1 MMLPRTNKNVLKID
15 INKDDDAQDIQIKR
29 ENAQRSY
36 GIIESEPANNG
47 NIVLGNKRFQ
57 NNQIQNQQPMQVKQ
71 TNSNN
76 NNGAR
81 INMYNGINNAI
92 NNASNNFNSGNQ
104 ISSSGNNNLNYLK
117 KTNDYKMQKGNQNQ
131 DSEQ

>member
-1 MMLPRTNKNVLKID
+1 
-15 INKDDDAQDIQIKR
+15 
-29 ENAQRSY
+29 
-36 GIIESEPANNG
+36 
-47 NIVLGNKRFQ
+47 VLGNKRFQ

-131 DSEQ
+131 DSE

>member
-15 INKDDDAQDIQIKR
+15 IDKDDDAQDIQIKR

-36 GIIESEPANNG
+36 GIIENEHANNG

-71 TNSNN
+71 PNLTNN
-76 NNGAR
+76 NAVRIDMSNGTN
-81 INMYNGINNAI
+81 IVSNGNHIF
-92 NNASNNFNSGNQ
+92 SKG
-104 ISSSGNNNLNYLK
+104 GNNMIPK
-117 KTNDYKMQKGNQNQ
+117 KTNDYLQKGNQNQ
-131 DSEQ
+131 DYEE